1 MGITVSGLL
10 IPTPWLAVAAPL
22 ATTAVA
28 APAAASFC
36 FHPTCIVTSVCVIH
50 PIETTSPRCR
60 ISLPCLT
67 TSPRDEGSHAPVALG
82 LAQRALQEI
91 AGIVNNK
98 IRPGYEGS
106 VGDSDLFQLDF
117 MRHEAKFR
125 AAQAYVYE
133 VFGDAEATAA
143 QGIEISDEQRARMRA
158 VTTPLSS
165 AVSLRP
171 SRIRTRSR

>member
-1 MGITVSGLL
+1 M
-10 IPTPWLAVAAPL
+10 
-22 ATTAVA
+22 
-28 APAAASFC
+28 
-36 FHPTCIVTSVCVIH
+36 
-50 PIETTSPRCR
+50 
-60 ISLPCLT
+60 
-67 TSPRDEGSHAPVALG
+67 
-82 LAQRALQEI
+82 
-91 AGIVNNK
+91 
-98 IRPGYEGS
+98 
-106 VGDSDLFQLDF
+106 GDSDLFQLDF